1 MMNDLEVFLEENQEA
16 TEFIFNTDT
25 LISQEIGTAFRI
37 AMQLA
42 LTVND
47 VILLDEQAMG
57 FTYEVE
63 EDLPYDLQQEDMQY
77 KFMLHFVI
85 GVIANKQMD
94 LLRKVLEMGL
104 YEMDINYDF
113 VIIKTIE
120 KRGD

>member
-1 MMNDLEVFLEENQEA
+1 MNDLEVFLEENQEA

-47 VILLDEQAMG
+47 IILLDEQAMG

-63 EDLPYDLQQEDMQY
+63 EDLPYDLRQEDMQH
-77 KFMLHFVI
+77 KFMLHFII
-85 GVIANKQMD
+85 GVIAIEQME
-94 LLRKVLEMGL
+94 LLRQVLEMGL
-104 YEMDINYDF
+104 YEMNIEYDF
-113 VIIKTIE
+113 IVVKTIE
-120 KRGD
+120 QRGD

>member
-1 MMNDLEVFLEENQEA
+1 MNDLEVFLEENQEA

-77 KFMLHFVI
+77 KFMLHFII
-85 GVIANKQMD
+85 GVIAIEQME
-94 LLRKVLEMGL
+94 LLRQVLEMGL
-104 YEMDINYDF
+104 YEMNIEYDF
-113 VIIKTIE
+113 IVVKTIE
-120 KRGD
+120 QKGD

>member
-1 MMNDLEVFLEENQEA
+1 MNDLEAFLVENQEA

-63 EDLPYDLQQEDMQY
+63 EDLPYDLQQEDMQH
-77 KFMLHFVI
+77 KFMLHFII
-85 GVIANKQMD
+85 GVIAIEHME
-94 LLRKVLEMGL
+94 LLKKVLKMGL
-104 YEMDINYDF
+104 EEMNINYDF
-113 VIIKTIE
+113 VDIKTIQ
-120 KRGD
+120 KSRR

>member
-42 LTVND
+42 LTVNN

-57 FTYEVE
+57 FTYEVD
-63 EDLPYDLQQEDMQY
+63 EDLPYDLHKEDMQY

-85 GVIANKQMD
+85 GVIAIEQME
-94 LLRKVLEMGL
+94 LLRQVLEMGL
-104 YEMDINYDF
+104 YEMSINYDF
-113 VIIKTIE
+113 IDIKTIQQS
-120 KRGD
+120 R

>member
-1 MMNDLEVFLEENQEA
+1 MMNDLEVFLEENPEA

-25 LISQEIGTAFRI
+25 LISQEVGTAFRI

-57 FTYEVE
+57 FTYEVD
-63 EDLPYDLQQEDMQY
+63 EDLPYDLHEEDMQY

-85 GVIANKQMD
+85 GVIAIEQME
-94 LLRKVLEMGL
+94 LLRQVLEMGL
-104 YEMDINYDF
+104 YEMSINYDF
-113 VIIKTIE
+113 IDIKTIQ
-120 KRGD
+120 KSR

>member
-16 TEFIFNTDT
+16 TEFIFNTDA

-63 EDLPYDLQQEDMQY
+63 EDLPYDLQQEDMQH
-77 KFMLHFVI
+77 KFMLHFII
-85 GVIANKQMD
+85 GVIATEHME
-94 LLRKVLEMGL
+94 LLKKVLEMGL
-104 YEMDINYDF
+104 DEMNINYEF
-113 VIIKTIE
+113 VVVKTIE
-120 KRGD
+120 QRGD

>member
-1 MMNDLEVFLEENQEA
+1 MNDLEVFLEENQEA

-77 KFMLHFVI
+77 KFMLHFII
-85 GVIANKQMD
+85 GVIAIEQMD
-94 LLRKVLEMGL
+94 LLKQVLEMGL
-104 YEMDINYDF
+104 YEMNIEYDF
-113 VIIKTIE
+113 IVVKTIE
-120 KRGD
+120 QRGD

>member
-47 VILLDEQAMG
+47 IILLDEQAMG

-63 EDLPYDLQQEDMQY
+63 EDLPYDLQKEDMQY
-77 KFMLHFVI
+77 KFMLHFII
-85 GVIANKQMD
+85 GVIATEQMD
-94 LLRKVLEMGL
+94 LLKQVLEMGL
-104 YEMDINYDF
+104 YEMNINYDF
-113 VIIKTIE
+113 IVVKTIE
-120 KRGD
+120 QRR

>member
-85 GVIANKQMD
+85 GVIAIEQME
-94 LLRKVLEMGL
+94 LLRQVLEMGL
-104 YEMDINYDF
+104 YEMSINYDF
-113 VIIKTIE
+113 IDIKTIQQS
-120 KRGD
+120 R

>member
-77 KFMLHFVI
+77 KFMLHFII
-85 GVIANKQMD
+85 GVIAIEQMD
-94 LLRKVLEMGL
+94 LLKQVLEMGL
-104 YEMDINYDF
+104 YEMNIEYDF
-113 VIIKTIE
+113 IVVKTIE
-120 KRGD
+120 QRGD

>member
-77 KFMLHFVI
+77 KFMLHFII
-85 GVIANKQMD
+85 GVIAIEQME
-94 LLRKVLEMGL
+94 LLRQVLEMGL
-104 YEMDINYDF
+104 YEMNIEYDF
-113 VIIKTIE
+113 IVVKTIE
-120 KRGD
+120 QKGD

>member
-1 MMNDLEVFLEENQEA
+1 MNDLEVFLEENQEA

-77 KFMLHFVI
+77 NFMLHFVI
-85 GVIANKQMD
+85 GVIAIEQME
-94 LLRKVLEMGL
+94 LLRQVLEMGL
-104 YEMDINYDF
+104 YEMSINYDF
-113 VIIKTIE
+113 IDIKTIQ
-120 KRGD
+120 KSRR

>member
-1 MMNDLEVFLEENQEA
+1 MNDLEVFLEENQEA

-63 EDLPYDLQQEDMQY
+63 EELPYDLQQEDMQY
-77 KFMLHFVI
+77 KFMLHFII
-85 GVIANKQMD
+85 GVIAIEQMD
-94 LLRKVLEMGL
+94 LLRQVLEMGL
-104 YEMDINYDF
+104 YEMNINYDF
-113 VIIKTIE
+113 IVVKTIE
-120 KRGD
+120 RSGD

>member
-1 MMNDLEVFLEENQEA
+1 MNDLEAFLVENQEA

-63 EDLPYDLQQEDMQY
+63 EDLPYDLQQEDMQH
-77 KFMLHFVI
+77 KFMLHFII
-85 GVIANKQMD
+85 GVIAIEHME
-94 LLRKVLEMGL
+94 LLKKVLKMGL
-104 YEMDINYDF
+104 EEMNINYEF
-113 VIIKTIE
+113 IIVKTIE
-120 KRGD
+120 QRGD

>member
-1 MMNDLEVFLEENQEA
+1 MNDLEVFLEENQEA

>member
-63 EDLPYDLQQEDMQY
+63 EELPYDLQQEDMQY
-77 KFMLHFVI
+77 KFMLHFII
-85 GVIANKQMD
+85 GVIAIEQMD
-94 LLRKVLEMGL
+94 LLRQVLEMGL
-104 YEMDINYDF
+104 YEMNINYDF
-113 VIIKTIE
+113 IVVKTIE
-120 KRGD
+120 RSGD

>member
-77 KFMLHFVI
+77 NFMLHFVI
-85 GVIANKQMD
+85 GVIAIEQME
-94 LLRKVLEMGL
+94 LLRQVLEMGL
-104 YEMDINYDF
+104 YEMSINYDF
-113 VIIKTIE
+113 IDIKTIQ
-120 KRGD
+120 KSRR